1 MGKMT
6 IHNLTA
12 WSQSAG
18 WRDIQVLNAGGMHE
32 AIQLAEKVT
41 GCRVSHGRSGE
52 QSLFDPGTVID
63 AESGAIE
70 QRHKRSARPEVAL
83 GPPDVVRA
91 IAQAL
96 KGTPKAAP
104 RRKVSRKPEAAPA
117 SPGL

>member
-12 WSQSAG
+12 YSQSAG

-32 AIQLAEKVT
+32 AIAVAEKVT
-41 GCRVSHGRSGE
+41 GCRVSHGRGGE
-52 QSLFDPGTVID
+52 QPLFDPGTVID

-70 QRHKRSARPEVAL
+70 ERHQRKARPEVAL

-104 RRKVSRKPEAAPA
+104 RRKTGRKPADTPEP
-117 SPGL
+117 